1 MFSNTVVSLFLFLEA
16 ISQVEPVIDWISESR
31 RYWDLSPPHSR
42 LSIIYLWSTSCTFLI
57 PASSC
62 GPGLTGHKP
71 MTRVRWAQTSSHFS
85 FLSCD
90 HLTKISH
97 GCIFTSV
104 QFSIIKRSRKI
115 EPPRF
120 LQNLNS
126 WILLE
131 HKSPPPMTYYFS
143 QRDFIWDIKHF
154 SLLLSSPL
162 SRQ

>member
-1 MFSNTVVSLFLFLEA
+1 MFSNTVVSLFLFLET
-16 ISQVEPVIDWISESR
+16 ISQVEPVDWISESR

-131 HKSPPPMTYYFS
+131 HKSPPPMTYNFS
-143 QRDFIWDIKHF
+143 QRVFIWDIKHF